1 MVSLRDMDEWE
12 RMVTDY
18 GLLGLSPGYHPLG
31 LARRQLPSDVLSA
44 AELRVTRDGARVRVA
59 GLVVCRQRPGT
70 AKGFVFMLLEDE
82 TGLVNVVLRPDFY
95 EVERSVLRG
104 EPYLCFRG
112 TVQIRS
118 GSLNLI
124 AEKVMPMTRMP
135 GITRLR
141 PSTGEPPP
149 SFEPGE
155 GPLPTPAFVPNARS
169 STFAR
174 LPAPAS
180 HDFH

>member
-1 MVSLRDMDEWE
+1 
-12 RMVTDY
+12 
-18 GLLGLSPGYHPLG
+18 
-31 LARRQLPSDVLSA
+31 VLSA

-95 EVERSVLRG
+95 EAERSVLRG

-124 AEKVMPMTRMP
+124 AEAVVPLTKMP

-141 PSTGEPPP
+141 PSTGDP
-149 SFEPGE
+149 STPIEPGA
-155 GPLPTPAFVPNARS
+155 GVMPSPSAVPNGRS
-169 STFAR
+169 SAAAR